1 MQDLTTPTISIL
13 VADDHKLLS
22 ETVQMFLLS
31 DGGFAVE
38 RADTL
43 EAALQLIADKGHFD
57 VVMLDLD
64 MPGMGGLG
72 GLERAVHANAPG
84 RVVLF
89 SGQARQ
95 EAAMRA
101 LELGA
106 AGYIPKTLSPKSLA
120 AALRFV
126 AAGETYFP
134 SAMSLPVIR
143 TEGNTTVDMQLSQ
156 RERQVLRGIC
166 EGATNKDIAQSLSLT
181 EVTVKMYVRAVC
193 AKLRA
198 SNRTQAAI
206 IALSTG
212 IV

>member
-1 MQDLTTPTISIL
+1 MEDHQSKPISIL

-22 ETVQMFLLS
+22 ETVQMFLHN

-43 EAALQLIADKGHFD
+43 DAALQAIADKGHFD

-106 AGYIPKTLSPKSLA
+106 AGYVPKTLSPKSLA

-134 SAMSLPVIR
+134 STMALPTAR
-143 TEGNTTVDMQLSQ
+143 SEGTSIDAQLSQ

>member
-22 ETVQMFLLS
+22 ETVQMFLQA

-38 RADTL
+38 RAESL
-43 EAALQLIADKGHFD
+43 ETALQAIADKGHFD

-72 GLERAVHANAPG
+72 GLERAVNANAPG

-106 AGYIPKTLSPKSLA
+106 AGFIPKTLSPKSLA

-134 SAMSLPVIR
+134 STMSLPVIR
-143 TEGNTTVDMQLSQ
+143 TEGNAAVDMQLSQ

-166 EGATNKDIAQSLSLT
+166 EGATNKDIAQTLSLT

>member
-1 MQDLTTPTISIL
+1 MDQPNETISVL

-22 ETVQMFLLS
+22 ETVQMFLHG
-31 DGGFAVE
+31 DGGFEVE
-38 RADTL
+38 RAESLDGAL
-43 EAALQLIADKGHFD
+43 EAIKTVGSFD

-72 GLERAVHANAPG
+72 GLERAVKANAPG

-106 AGYIPKTLSPKSLA
+106 AGFVPKTLSPRSLA

-134 SAMSLPVIR
+134 STLSMPAPR
-143 TEGNTTVDMQLSQ
+143 PENTSPEAQLSL

-166 EGATNKDIAQSLSLT
+166 DGATNKDIAQSLGLT
-181 EVTVKMYVRAVC
+181 EVTVKMYVRGVC
-193 AKLRA
+193 AKLEA
-198 SNRTQAAI
+198 ANRTQAAI

>member
-1 MQDLTTPTISIL
+1 MEDHHKQTISVL

-22 ETVQMFLLS
+22 ETVQMFLHS
-31 DGGFAVE
+31 DGGFSVQ
-38 RADTL
+38 RAESLD
-43 EAALQLIADKGHFD
+43 AALQLITDMGHFD

-106 AGYIPKTLSPKSLA
+106 AGYVPKTLSPKSLA

-134 SAMSLPVIR
+134 STMAMPAARNESAA
-143 TEGNTTVDMQLSQ
+143 VDAQLSQ

-166 EGATNKDIAQSLSLT
+166 EGATNKDIAQSLALT

-198 SNRTQAAI
+198 ANRTQAAI

>member
-1 MQDLTTPTISIL
+1 MEDHHKQTISVL

-22 ETVQMFLLS
+22 ETVQMFLHS
-31 DGGFAVE
+31 DGGFSVQ
-38 RADTL
+38 RAESLD
-43 EAALQLIADKGHFD
+43 AALQLITDMGHFD

-106 AGYIPKTLSPKSLA
+106 AGYVPKTLSPKSLA

-134 SAMSLPVIR
+134 STMAMPAARNESAA
-143 TEGNTTVDMQLSQ
+143 VDAQLSQ

-166 EGATNKDIAQSLSLT
+166 EGATNKDIAQSLALT

>member
-1 MQDLTTPTISIL
+1 
-13 VADDHKLLS
+13 
-22 ETVQMFLLS
+22 
-31 DGGFAVE
+31 
-38 RADTL
+38 
-43 EAALQLIADKGHFD
+43 
-57 VVMLDLD
+57 
-64 MPGMGGLG
+64 
-72 GLERAVHANAPG
+72 
-84 RVVLF
+84 
-89 SGQARQ
+89 
-95 EAAMRA
+95 MRA

-106 AGYIPKTLSPKSLA
+106 AGYVPKTLSPKSLA

-134 SAMSLPVIR
+134 STMAMPAARNESAA
-143 TEGNTTVDMQLSQ
+143 VDAQLSQ

-166 EGATNKDIAQSLSLT
+166 EGATNKDIAQSLALT

-198 SNRTQAAI
+198 ANRTQAAI

>member
-1 MQDLTTPTISIL
+1 MEDHHKQTISVL

-22 ETVQMFLLS
+22 ETVQMFLHS
-31 DGGFAVE
+31 DGGFSVQ
-38 RADTL
+38 RAESLD
-43 EAALQLIADKGHFD
+43 AALQLITDMGHFD

-106 AGYIPKTLSPKSLA
+106 AGYVPKTLSPKSLA

-134 SAMSLPVIR
+134 STMAMPAARNESAA
-143 TEGNTTVDMQLSQ
+143 VDAQLSQ

-166 EGATNKDIAQSLSLT
+166 EGATNKDIAQSLALT
-181 EVTVKMYVRAVC
+181 AVTVKMYVRAVC

-198 SNRTQAAI
+198 ANRTQAAI